1 MNIETI
7 DAAPLTFNLDHD
19 RRSSFSDSDS
29 DLGYGMST
37 GHHNHHQHN
46 TYDDSDYHSKHS
58 DSSRSHE
65 ISREEL
71 DLYIAFF
78 QDRISHR
85 IPPVGKRG
93 LPPVNGGTVMLESEA
108 YRANR
113 YLLSF
118 VERKLGFKPR
128 SESSSSSTLSS
139 ATSNSSSSGS
149 GGVHAINTNV
159 SATTVAHTLHTR
171 VSSNPLSK
179 FYKKVFSQ
187 ATGHAPG
194 SGSSHGDSH
203 HNISPSSSNRS
214 NKLLISLSSS
224 SSSTSSHNQGLPRQ
238 LVFKKS
244 HPYLQNIGTLRLHK
258 TGPRIPFT
266 VLVDP
271 RFPHSYIDMEAIVR
285 ESSNVRDFD
294 LLARAFKI
302 VATPRYSPED
312 PHNRVVIDVELIK
325 AVIDDDNAGV
335 GAPGSWAE
343 ASCETI
349 MLMDVRPYNCILGK
363 DWLNVLNR
371 FTHNSTSQ
379 TPSVANSKE

>member
-19 RRSSFSDSDS
+19 RRSSFSDSES
-29 DLGYGMST
+29 ELGYGM
-37 GHHNHHQHN
+37 GHQNHHPHN
-46 TYDDSDYHSKHS
+46 AYDDVDNLSKHS
-58 DSSRSHE
+58 ESSRSHE

-78 QDRISHR
+78 QDRTGHR

-93 LPPVNGGTVMLESEA
+93 LPPVNGGTVIPESEA
-108 YRANR
+108 YRANK

-128 SESSSSSTLSS
+128 SDSSESATLSS

-149 GGVHAINTNV
+149 GGVHAIKTNIS
-159 SATTVAHTLHTR
+159 SATVAHTLQTR

-179 FYKKVFSQ
+179 FYKKVFTQ

-194 SGSSHGDSH
+194 SGHGDSH

-224 SSSTSSHNQGLPRQ
+224 SSSSTSSHPRVPRQ

-244 HPYLQNIGTLRLHK
+244 HPYLENIGTLQLHK
-258 TGPRIPFT
+258 SGPRIPFT

-271 RFPHSYIDMEAIVR
+271 RFPQSYIDMEAIVR

-294 LLARAFKI
+294 LLARAFKV
-302 VATPRYSPED
+302 VATPRYTPESPN
-312 PHNRVVIDVELIK
+312 NRVVIDVELIK
-325 AVIDDDNAGV
+325 AVLDDDNAGV
-335 GAPGSWAE
+335 GEPGSWAYT
-343 ASCETI
+343 SSETI
-349 MLMDVRPYNCILGK
+349 TLMDVRPYNCILGQ
-363 DWLNVLNR
+363 DWLNLLYRYTND
-371 FTHNSTSQ
+371 SISQ
-379 TPSVANSKE
+379 TPSVATSNE

>member
-1 MNIETI
+1 M
-7 DAAPLTFNLDHD
+7 
-19 RRSSFSDSDS
+19 
-29 DLGYGMST
+29 
-37 GHHNHHQHN
+37 GHHHSHN
-46 TYDDSDYHSKHS
+46 ADDDSDYYSKHS

-93 LPPVNGGTVMLESEA
+93 LPPVSGGTVVPESEA
-108 YRANR
+108 YRANK

-128 SESSSSSTLSS
+128 SNPSASSILSS

-149 GGVHAINTNV
+149 GGVHATNTNI

-179 FYKKVFSQ
+179 FYKKVFNQ

-194 SGSSHGDSH
+194 HGDGH
-203 HNISPSSSNRS
+203 HGISPSSSNRS

-224 SSSTSSHNQGLPRQ
+224 SSSTSSHHQGLPRQ
-238 LVFKKS
+238 LVLKKS

-294 LLARAFKI
+294 LLARAFKV

-325 AVIDDDNAGV
+325 AVIDDDNSGV
-335 GAPGSWAE
+335 GEAGSWAE

-363 DWLNVLNR
+363 DWLNLLYE
-371 FTHNSTSQ
+371 FTNNSISQ
-379 TPSVANSKE
+379 ASSVTISTE